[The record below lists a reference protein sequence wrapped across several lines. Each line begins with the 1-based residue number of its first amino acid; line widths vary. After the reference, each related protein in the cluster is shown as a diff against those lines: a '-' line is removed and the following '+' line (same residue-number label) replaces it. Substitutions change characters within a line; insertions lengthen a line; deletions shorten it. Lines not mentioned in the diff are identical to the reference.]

1 MKKFA
6 KVMGVVLAVALMSV
20 LFTGCVLTAEKA
32 TEKLKKKEYT
42 VISTVSESDGSI
54 LGDLGSLVS
63 KGTAK
68 AIATATGAKDVVI
81 GSKTE
86 DGKTEIVYITYFEN
100 KDDAKKM
107 AESKDEFMK
116 KAGITEDKDNEFV
129 FKQSGNAVVLGT
141 KKAVK
146 IVA

>member
-32 TEKLKKKEYT
+32 TERLEKKEYT
-42 VISTVSESDGSI
+42 VVSTASDNTAAASLKVIVGLLGAEDIVS
-54 LGDLGSLVS
+54 
-63 KGTAK
+63 GTK
-68 AIATATGAKDVVI
+68 V
-81 GSKTE
+81 E
-86 DGKTEIVYITYFEN
+86 DGKTEIVMVIYFKE
-100 KDDAKKM
+100 KDDAKKI
-107 AESKDEFMK
+107 A
-116 KAGITEDKDNEFV
+116 EDKDALMKKLNIKEDADNEIV
-129 FKQSGNAVVLGT
+129 MKQSGNAVVIGT